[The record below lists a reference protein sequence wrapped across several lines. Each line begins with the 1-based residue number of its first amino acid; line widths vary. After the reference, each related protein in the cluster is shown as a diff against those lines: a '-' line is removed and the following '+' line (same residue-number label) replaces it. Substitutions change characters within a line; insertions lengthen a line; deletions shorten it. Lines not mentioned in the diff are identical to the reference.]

1 MDEPSKYGVV
11 VLDDETGQVERF
23 VEKPKIFLGNKINA
37 RIYLLNHNVLN
48 MIKLRLTSIE
58 K

>member
-1 MDEPSKYGVV
+1 VDETSKYGVV

-23 VEKPKIFLGNKINA
+23 VEMPRIFLGNKINA
-37 RIYLLNHNVLN
+37 VIYLLNHNVLN